1 MNRYKFINE
10 LDEKGKRQHLHTL
23 DGKPLIGTST
33 ALKVL
38 SKPLTWWASGLACA
52 ELGWVKPLKPYD
64 KPKPTKEQ
72 IEENGKKRLMKATE
86 MLQSL
91 ATMNPSEYVSLLD
104 KAYKAHSVK
113 LDTSAEAGT
122 DMHAELEKYVKKM
135 MIEGGEPRLMGTY
148 EHPVIEV
155 FASWAVLNVKRF
167 IASECYCYSEELWT
181 GGIVD
186 LIYEDKEGRI
196 VILDFKSSKEAYLS
210 QFFQDAGYDIAISEN
225 GILDA
230 EGNKVGEIGEVS
242 YYGVFPFGMEKPEPQ
257 FHYDIVGARDGF
269 KAAVV
274 LHKIINK

>member
-1 MNRYKFINE
+1 MNRYKFFE
-10 LDEKGKRQHLHTL
+10 DDHLHTL
-23 DGKPLIGTST
+23 DGNPLIGTST

-38 SKPLTWWASGLACA
+38 SKPLTWWASGLAVA

-72 IEENGKKRLMKATE
+72 IQARELERIEKALEVKLNIAEMTENE
-86 MLQSL
+86 YL
-91 ATMNPSEYVSLLD
+91 ALLD

-113 LDTSAEAGT
+113 LDTSAQAGT
-122 DMHAELEKYVKKM
+122 DMHAELEKYVQYC
-135 MIEGGEPRLMGTY
+135 IEGFDGEPVENILPNR
-148 EHPVIEV
+148 EEVPVKI
-155 FASWAVLNVKRF
+155 FAEWARENVKRF
-167 IASECYCYSEELWT
+167 IASECHCYSEVLFT

-186 LIYEDKEGRI
+186 LVYEDKEGRT

-225 GILDA
+225 GILDKD
-230 EGNKVGEIGEVS
+230 GNKVGEVGEVS

-257 FHYDIVGARDGF
+257 FHFDTVGAKEGF